1 MRRSALVHASG
12 RLSLAAALG
21 LSMILTSPIMAAPEL
36 YVKYLNGVP
45 YFTDSPRDAG
55 FRKIP
60 VFSERF
66 TRGSYRMGTSRPP
79 DRYHQ
84 TISDIAGKYDVDPA
98 LVLAVIKSESDFDP
112 HAVSSKGA
120 LGLMQLMPET
130 AYEMGVSDVLDPR
143 ENIEGG
149 IRYLKS
155 LLGAFDGDLDRS
167 IAAYNAG
174 QDAVVKYGDIP
185 PYGETQEYV
194 RRVRHFYGLYRARA
208 GEVRTSRP

>member
-1 MRRSALVHASG
+1 MRRRAFLPPSG
-12 RLSLAAALG
+12 RLLLMAGLG
-21 LSMILTSPIMAAPEL
+21 LSTILASPIMAAAEL

-45 YFTDSPRDAG
+45 YFTDSPRDSG

-60 VFSERF
+60 VFTERF
-66 TRGSYRMGTSRPP
+66 SHAPYRLGTRRPP

-84 TISDIAGKYDVDPA
+84 TIRAIADKYDVDPA

-130 AYEMGVSDVLDPR
+130 AYEMGVSDVLDPG

-155 LLGAFDGDLDRS
+155 LLGTFDGDLDRS

-174 QDAVVKYGDIP
+174 QDAVMRYGAIP
-185 PYGETQEYV
+185 PFEETQEYV
-194 RRVRHFYGLYRARA
+194 RRVRHFYGLYRTRTGEAR
-208 GEVRTSRP
+208 TPRP

>member
-1 MRRSALVHASG
+1 MRRARTSRNLV

-21 LSMILTSPIMAAPEL
+21 LSTILASPIMAASEL

-45 YFTDSPRDAG
+45 YFTDTPRDAG

-60 VFSERF
+60 IFTGRF
-66 TRGSYRMGTSRPP
+66 YRVPYRLATRRPP
-79 DRYHQ
+79 DRYSQ
-84 TISDIAGKYDVDPA
+84 TIRAIADKYDVDPA

-120 LGLMQLMPET
+120 LGLMQLMPEA

-149 IRYLKS
+149 IRYLKF

-174 QDAVVKYGDIP
+174 QDAVMKYGDIP
-185 PYGETQEYV
+185 PFVETQEYV
-194 RRVRHFYGLYRARA
+194 RRVRHFYGLYRTRTEEAR
-208 GEVRTSRP
+208 TLPP

>member
-1 MRRSALVHASG
+1 MRRPEVSRDWG

-21 LSMILTSPIMAAPEL
+21 LSTILGSPIMASAQF

-45 YFTDSPRDAG
+45 YFTDTPRDSG

-60 VFSERF
+60 VFSGRF
-66 TRGSYRMGTSRPP
+66 TRVPYRLGTRRFP

-84 TISDIAGKYDVDPA
+84 TIQTIAEKYDVDPA

-155 LLGAFDGDLDRS
+155 LLGAFDGNLDRS

-174 QDAVVKYGDIP
+174 QDAVMKYGDIP
-185 PYGETQEYV
+185 PFEETQEYV
-194 RRVRHFYGLYRARA
+194 RRVRHFYGLYQ
-208 GEVRTSRP
+208 VRTGGTPTPRP

>member
-1 MRRSALVHASG
+1 MRRRALPRASG
-12 RLSLAAALG
+12 RLFLAAALG
-21 LSMILTSPIMAAPEL
+21 LYTFLASPILADEQL

-45 YFTDSPRDAG
+45 YFTDTPRDPG

-60 VFSERF
+60 VFSGRF
-66 TRGSYRMGTSRPP
+66 TRVPYRLGTGRPP
-79 DRYHQ
+79 DRYDR
-84 TISDIAGKYDVDPA
+84 TIRDIAERYDVDPA
-98 LVLAVIKSESDFDP
+98 LVLALIKSESDFDP

-130 AYEMGVSDVLDPR
+130 AYEMGVADVLDPR
-143 ENIEGG
+143 ENVEGG

-174 QDAVVKYGDIP
+174 QDAVMKYGDIP
-185 PYGETQEYV
+185 PYEETQEYV
-194 RRVRHFYGLYRARA
+194 RRVRHFYRLYRSRA
-208 GEVRTSRP
+208 GEARTPAP

>member
-1 MRRSALVHASG
+1 MRPRAVLRASG

-21 LSMILTSPIMAAPEL
+21 LSMILGSPIMAAAQF

-45 YFTDSPRDAG
+45 YFTDTPRDSG

-60 VFSERF
+60 VFSGRF
-66 TRGSYRMGTSRPP
+66 TRVPYRLGTRRPP

-84 TISDIAGKYDVDPA
+84 TILAIAEKYDVDPA

-120 LGLMQLMPET
+120 LGLMLLMPGT

-155 LLGAFDGDLDRS
+155 LLGMFDGDLDRS

-174 QDAVVKYGDIP
+174 QDAVMKYGDIP
-185 PYGETQEYV
+185 PFEETQEYV
-194 RRVRHFYGLYRARA
+194 RRVRHFYGLYQTRTGEARRAR
-208 GEVRTSRP
+208 P